1 MESKE
6 FNLES
11 EEDSNDEEGKK
22 SESEAGCDIY
32 QDLDE
37 ASSDLPVIKNYGK
50 EILDTSHDA
59 GSEDDIDLYD
69 DLDVVDKQIAAQEVS
84 HTNA

>member
-6 FNLES
+6 LNLESIGDSNEEEGKRSES
-11 EEDSNDEEGKK
+11 EEDY
-22 SESEAGCDIY
+22 DIY

-37 ASSDLPVIKNYGK
+37 AISDLPKNAK
-50 EILDTSHDA
+50 EILDTSPDA
-59 GSEDDIDLYD
+59 GSADDIDLYD

>member
-6 FNLES
+6 LNLESIGDANEEEGKRSES
-11 EEDSNDEEGKK
+11 EEDY
-22 SESEAGCDIY
+22 DIY

-37 ASSDLPVIKNYGK
+37 AISDLPKNAK
-50 EILDTSHDA
+50 EILDTSPDA
-59 GSEDDIDLYD
+59 GSADDIDLYD

>member
-6 FNLES
+6 LNLESIGDSNEEEGKRSES
-11 EEDSNDEEGKK
+11 EEDY
-22 SESEAGCDIY
+22 DIY

-37 ASSDLPVIKNYGK
+37 AISDLPKNAK

-59 GSEDDIDLYD
+59 GSADDIDLYD

>member
-1 MESKE
+1 MR
-6 FNLES
+6 
-11 EEDSNDEEGKK
+11 G
-22 SESEAGCDIY
+22 

-37 ASSDLPVIKNYGK
+37 AISDLPKNAK

-59 GSEDDIDLYD
+59 GSADDIDLYD

>member
-6 FNLES
+6 LNLES
-11 EEDSNDEEGKK
+11 EGDFNDEEGKR
-22 SESEAGCDIY
+22 SESEEDCDIY

-37 ASSDLPVIKNYGK
+37 ANSDLPVIKNDAK

-59 GSEDDIDLYD
+59 GSADDIDLYD

-84 HTNA
+84 HANA